1 MKSARRITTH
11 RILIVAAAAF
21 MALLVHP
28 IHAQSKM
35 EKEAAVLKYQGKILI
50 VKKDGIATGSFVKR
64 IQWEPTSGGAA
75 LNIINDAGVSQVIAG
90 TELVRKGEVL
100 KITAVHLINAHR
112 VSGAEAAH
120 GFEKGGY
127 LDLTVENLSPHA
139 VTRGIGAFAHQ
150 SMELGRAFIA
160 FRAGPNGV
168 DFTAA
173 DALVAQW
180 FTLLDGTNSADAAR
194 LGNTASGVF
203 VDQVKTGM
211 NFAEVESALGVPQT
225 RIDLGEKVLY
235 KYRDMTV
242 EFHDG
247 KVTDVR

>member
-1 MKSARRITTH
+1 MKFAKRITTH
-11 RILIVAAAAF
+11 RIPRIAAAAF
-21 MALLVHP
+21 IALLVHP
-28 IHAQSKM
+28 IQAQSKV
-35 EKEAAVLKYQGKILI
+35 EKEAAVLKYQGKLLI
-50 VKKDGIATGSFVKR
+50 VKKDGIAASSFVKG
-64 IQWEPTSGGAA
+64 ILWSPTTGGAV
-75 LNIINDAGVSQVIAG
+75 NIINDAGAFQVIAG

-100 KITAVHLINAHR
+100 KITAVHLINVHR
-112 VSGAEAAH
+112 ASH
-120 GFEKGGY
+120 GIEKGGY

-150 SMELGRAFIA
+150 SMELGRAFIGIY
-160 FRAGPNGV
+160 AGPNGV
-168 DFTAA
+168 DFTAT
-173 DALVAQW
+173 DALVTQW

-211 NFAEVESALGVPQT
+211 SFAEVESALGVPQT

-235 KYRDMTV
+235 KYKDMTV
-242 EFHDG
+242 EFHEG